1 MVRFYWL
8 LLSICSVVLF
18 SLPAQAGRLLFWR
31 FEPSQNQLVFTTD
44 DGVQPTAKLIANP
57 TRLVIDLP
65 GTTLGRPT
73 VKQSYRGRI
82 REIRVGQFENRTT
95 RIVIELQPGYTL
107 DPERIQFRGSSPTQW
122 SVTLPEPERGTLQ
135 VPDDSSSVLPSNR
148 PVPETPNSD
157 NVAEAETPNNFRVTG
172 SGFFLRLRRGQG
184 EPDRIQVNRS
194 RDRRQIAIELEG
206 VRIPRNLRG
215 QNLAVNRFGVSTV
228 EFEEESS
235 SPNVA
240 RVILNVTPDSPDWE
254 ASSRRGNISIVPTDR
269 IAALQAEVRQN
280 RDLPENPNTSNNS
293 GTEPTVI
300 NLVRFTPTGTQL
312 IIQGSNSVR
321 GNLSRNRDGS
331 VQITIANAQ
340 LARGISQPRLRDGS
354 PISRLEL
361 KQQDTNTVAIVLQ
374 TAAGVQVGELNQIG
388 DDFIALE
395 LRGASRPIPRSPG
408 NIVVPNPSPERNP
421 NTRIPNGR
429 VLVVI
434 DPGHGGRDPGAIGL
448 GGLRETDVILPISKQ
463 VNQILQQNGVEVIMT
478 RSEDYFISL
487 EGRTRLANRAG
498 ADLFVSIH
506 ANAVGGRRP
515 DVNGIETY
523 YYSSGRSLAQT
534 IHNSILQNVNVG
546 NRGVRRARFFVLRN
560 TSMPAVLV
568 EVGFLT
574 GNVDSISLANPNF
587 RSQMAQAIAN
597 GILQYIRQ
605 NRL

>member
-8 LLSICSVVLF
+8 LLSFCSVVLF
-18 SLPAQAGRLLFWR
+18 SLPAEAGRLLFWR

-73 VKQSYRGRI
+73 VKQSYRGAI

-95 RIVIELQPGYTL
+95 RIVIELQSGYTL

-135 VPDDSSSVLPSNR
+135 VPDDSSSVLPRNN
-148 PVPETPNSD
+148 PVVETPNND
-157 NVAEAETPNNFRVTG
+157 NVAETPNNFRVTG

-184 EPDRIQVNRS
+184 EPDRIRVNRS
-194 RDRRQIAIELEG
+194 RNRRQIAIELEG

-215 QNLAVNRFGVSTV
+215 QNLAINRFGVSTV

-235 SPNVA
+235 SPNTA

-254 ASSRRGNISIVPTDR
+254 ASSRRGNISIVPKDR

-280 RDLPENPNTSNNS
+280 RDLPDNPPPSNNS
-293 GTEPTVI
+293 STEPTVI

-312 IIQGSNSVR
+312 IIQGTNSLR

-361 KQQDTNTVAIVLQ
+361 KQQDNNTVAIVLQ
-374 TAAGVQVGELNQIG
+374 TASGVQVGELNQIG

-395 LRGASRPIPRSPG
+395 LRGASRSIPG
-408 NIVVPNPSPERNP
+408 NSGNILIPNPNPERNP

-448 GGLRETDVILPISKQ
+448 GGLQEKDVILPISRQ

-487 EGRTRLANRAG
+487 EGRTRLANRAQ

-506 ANAVGGRRP
+506 ANAIGGRRP

-523 YYSSGRSLAQT
+523 YYSSGRRLAQT

-546 NRGVRRARFFVLRN
+546 DRGVRRARFFVLRN

-574 GNVDSISLANPNF
+574 GNVDNISLANPNF